1 MKDTGLGIPAAALP
15 TIFDPY
21 PRAHRGAQG
30 TGLGLAV
37 VKGLVEAHGGAIGVE
52 SVEGH
57 GSCFTVSLP
66 QARRRE

>member
-1 MKDTGLGIPAAALP
+1 V
-15 TIFDPY
+15 
-21 PRAHRGAQG
+21 HRGAQG